1 MLCVDIEDSLRL
13 VGQYQVSLLWKL
25 LNSIS
30 FATGVVQALNL
41 EVMDMTD
48 NNVMRCD
55 VPRMMIGAVTTANP
69 ARLL

>member
-30 FATGVVQALNL
+30 FATGVVQV
-41 EVMDMTD
+41 EYSTMTHGYKEKSVELRRHKAFMCYID
-48 NNVMRCD
+48 RK
-55 VPRMMIGAVTTANP
+55 
-69 ARLL
+69 